1 MGIAYSPGTGIYIVF
16 TDTECIPPS
25 HHEQYGLPHVQL
37 QCMELDCSL
46 GLVVLSF
53 NNNSCMQQYSGDN
66 TTAVQDL
73 QVLTPGGLPIPS
85 AD

>member
-1 MGIAYSPGTGIYIVF
+1 
-16 TDTECIPPS
+16 
-25 HHEQYGLPHVQL
+25 
-37 QCMELDCSL
+37 MELDCSL

-53 NNNSCMQQYSGDN
+53 NNDSCMQQYSGDN

-73 QVLTPGGLPIPS
+73 QVLTPGGLPMPS